1 MFRQRALGFMLWV
14 VYRTLSATWRI
25 KIIEHP
31 EMQVARRNGEPI
43 VFAFWH
49 GDELAM
55 LSLNRY
61 YKVATMVSSSRDGE
75 IMNTAARLLGM
86 TTTRGSSTRG
96 GVRALLGLVKLAKSG
111 MIPILAVDGPRGP
124 IYKVKPGILLL
135 SRASGGKIFPAGVA
149 ASRKI
154 IFKKSWNKAYL
165 PLPFSKIVFVWGEP
179 LPVVD
184 DESRPDLAERLEA
197 LLSRA
202 RSSAANIIASS

>member
-1 MFRQRALGFMLWV
+1 MFRQRALGFILWV
-14 VYRTLSATWRI
+14 VYRTLIATWRV

-31 EMQVARRNGEPI
+31 EMQAARKRGEPI

-75 IMNTAARLLGM
+75 IMNTAAKLLGM

-96 GVRALLGLVKLAKSG
+96 GARALLGLVKLAKAG
-111 MIPILAVDGPRGP
+111 LIPILAVDGPKGP

-154 IFKKSWNKAYL
+154 VFEKSWNKAYL
-165 PLPFSKIVFVWGEP
+165 PLPFARLVFVWGEP
-179 LPVVD
+179 LPAVD
-184 DESRPDLAERLEA
+184 DESRPDLAERLES
-197 LLSRA
+197 LLLDA
-202 RSSAANIIASS
+202 RRTAANIIASS